1 MIGDMMM
8 IRTSKQRHTQ
18 RFGLLLVFFILF
30 YIGATIVFIIV
41 Y

>member
-1 MIGDMMM
+1 MIGDTMV
-8 IRTSKQRHTQ
+8 IRTGKQRRTR
-18 RFGLLLVFFILF
+18 RFGMLLVFFILF

>member
-1 MIGDMMM
+1 MIGDTMM
-8 IRTSKQRHTQ
+8 IRTGNQQRTQ

>member
-8 IRTSKQRHTQ
+8 IRISKQRRTQ
-18 RFGLLLVFFILF
+18 RFGLLLVFFILL

-41 Y
+41 F

>member
-1 MIGDMMM
+1 MIGDTMV
-8 IRTSKQRHTQ
+8 IRTGKQRRTQ